1 MEVVWKEIKAALKQ
15 QIPSHSYQMW
25 IEPLELVKNKDDGWV
40 INCPN
45 PFSRR
50 RVQDKFG
57 SLIENLIHK
66 TAKNGSG
73 AVTFQTVSRKNNNG
87 NSNDC
92 LVRDP
97 QMLLPAAHVKPHGGR
112 LLRKDFTFDQF
123 VVGGSNDF
131 AYSASLS
138 LASRKDVQQNSL
150 FLISKTGLGKSHL
163 AQAVGNHVMIRNPEE
178 RVYYV
183 TAEDF
188 SNEMVHAFR
197 HDSIELF
204 KAKYRNQCDVLL
216 LEDVHDL
223 SGKQRTQVE
232 LALTLDTLFE
242 AGKRIIFS
250 SCYLPGDIPKLN
262 DKLRSR
268 LSYSMISAIEP
279 PDFRTRVRI
288 LQKKA
293 AAHGYRVPAEVIQY
307 LANELTDDIRQL
319 ESGMSCVVAKSSLL
333 GMPIDLSLAASVVKH
348 LARQRKQ
355 ITIEVIK
362 KLVCKYYNVS
372 AEDLVSR
379 SRKQVLVR
387 PRQMAIYLSRI
398 YTDAPL
404 QTIGRSFNRYHATAL
419 HSINSIQ
426 KELKGNAVV
435 QQQVNF
441 FRNKLDSGKF

>member
-1 MEVVWKEIKAALKQ
+1 
-15 QIPSHSYQMW
+15 
-25 IEPLELVKNKDDGWV
+25 
-40 INCPN
+40 
-45 PFSRR
+45 
-50 RVQDKFG
+50 
-57 SLIENLIHK
+57 
-66 TAKNGSG
+66 
-73 AVTFQTVSRKNNNG
+73 
-87 NSNDC
+87 
-92 LVRDP
+92 
-97 QMLLPAAHVKPHGGR
+97 
-112 LLRKDFTFDQF
+112 
-123 VVGGSNDF
+123 
-131 AYSASLS
+131 
-138 LASRKDVQQNSL
+138 
-150 FLISKTGLGKSHL
+150 
-163 AQAVGNHVMIRNPEE
+163 
-178 RVYYV
+178 
-183 TAEDF
+183 
-188 SNEMVHAFR
+188 
-197 HDSIELF
+197 
-204 KAKYRNQCDVLL
+204 
-216 LEDVHDL
+216 
-223 SGKQRTQVE
+223 
-232 LALTLDTLFE
+232 
-242 AGKRIIFS
+242 
-250 SCYLPGDIPKLN
+250 
-262 DKLRSR
+262 
-268 LSYSMISAIEP
+268 MISAIEP